1 MEATLEEQVFTLR
14 EKIDE
19 LSAQING
26 MSDLIA
32 SLSVDLYAHLIE
44 YADESEDQIEAGA

>member
-1 MEATLEEQVFTLR
+1 MEATLEEQVLTLR
-14 EKIDE
+14 EQIDE

-32 SLSVDLYAHLIE
+32 SMSVDLYAHLIE
-44 YADESEDQIEAGA
+44 YADESESQVEAGS